1 MKGYK
6 RFIVTSFFVVFL
18 LCSAASAAPTTSDQ
32 AANVVKGWLNYNSSP
47 FGELAGEFSKVEA
60 YGESGKASG
69 PSETLYYAVY
79 IDPSGIV
86 LIPAEDE
93 LDPIT
98 AYARGATWY
107 GPSPANPLYDSIGAS
122 IAEMVKKHRGSARR
136 ASGTSEAR
144 GKWASLEKL
153 AQGGRRGSDAQIAA
167 QDQLPGLTETP
178 IVDKLL
184 ETEWDQEN
192 APGYPYVFNAFTPS
206 NYPAGCGAVMM
217 AQIMNYFKWPAAP
230 IRNLVGDRVYPYSV
244 NSKPQPGVQL
254 MGGDGNMGP
263 YNWDNS
269 DEDIGRLMADCA
281 VAIGSD
287 FGEETESYPDRIADE
302 LVSSFGYG
310 NAVLAKAK
318 GSSLV
323 SQMNS
328 ETLLRAVNSNLD
340 AGKPVGLGIYKRIS
354 ENNFDGHGVVV
365 DGYGYSVGTIYHH
378 INMGW
383 GDSSNLNIWYN
394 LPLVY
399 NYDLVDSVIYNIYSR
414 TPSTGTE
421 IISGRVVTSTDEA
434 PKGAIITMTGENFSG
449 TVIIPDTATDGRF
462 VFAGVPSNTKFTIL
476 AALGGHSF
484 PVAEVTTGE
493 SYSPTQD
500 NGYTSSVG
508 NVWGV
513 VIQESP
519 TEGGGCGV
527 ASYPALF
534 AIVGTG
540 AVFVIRRKRKR

>member
-1 MKGYK
+1 MKGYW
-6 RFIVTSFFVVFL
+6 RFIVTSFFVVFF
-18 LCSAASAAPTTSDQ
+18 LCSAASAAPTTEAR
-32 AANVVKGWLNYNSSP
+32 AANVVKGWLNYNSYP

-60 YGESGKASG
+60 YGESGKASSQ
-69 PSETLYYAVY
+69 SEALYYAVY
-79 IDPSGIV
+79 MDPSGIV

-98 AYARGATWY
+98 AYARDATWY

-144 GKWASLEKL
+144 EKWASLEKL
-153 AQGGRRGSDAQIAA
+153 AQEDGRRESDGEIAA
-167 QDQLPGLTETP
+167 QGPLPGAPQTVQVAPFLQ
-178 IVDKLL
+178 
-184 ETEWDQEN
+184 TEWDQEN
-192 APGYPYVFNAFTPS
+192 APGDPYIYNAFTPF

-217 AQIMNYFKWPAAP
+217 AQIMKYFNWPVAP
-230 IRNLVGDRVYPYSV
+230 IRNLVGDSVYPYTV
-244 NSKPQPGVQL
+244 NGEPRSGVL
-254 MGGDGNMGP
+254 LGGDGDMGSYNMA
-263 YNWDNS
+263 NITDDN
-269 DEDIGRLMADCA
+269 IGRLMMDCA

-287 FGEETESYPDRIADE
+287 FGDETGSHPDKIADE

-310 NAVLAKAK
+310 NAILATS
-318 GSSLV
+318 GGPSQV
-323 SQMNS
+323 GQMNS

-340 AGKPVGLGIYKRIS
+340 AGKPVGLGIFRGS
-354 ENNFDGHGVVV
+354 NEVGHGVVA
-365 DGYGYSVGTIYHH
+365 DGYGYSYGTTYHH

-383 GDSSNLNIWYN
+383 GGSYNLWYN
-394 LPLVY
+394 LPLVF
-399 NYDLVDSVIYNIYSR
+399 NYDLVDSVIYNIFDR
-414 TPSTGTE
+414 KPSTGAE
-421 IISGRVVTSTDEA
+421 IISGRVVTSTDVA
-434 PKGAIITMTGENFSG
+434 AAGALITMTGPSFRGN
-449 TVIIPDTATDGRF
+449 VTADNNGRF

-493 SYSPTQD
+493 SYSPTQY

-540 AVFVIRRKRKR
+540 AVFFVRKRKR